1 VVPAVVSTGTEAL
14 TGESYVHIG
23 RQAIF
28 DTAGAVAGYELLFR
42 ADPTAVTAAITDGH
56 HATARVIVNTFTQF
70 GLSALVG
77 SGMAFINLTRPF
89 LTFELPAPFVSDR
102 VVLEVLEDL
111 APDAEVVE
119 GCERLVAQG
128 YRLALDDLSPNDQR
142 LSLLGLASF
151 AKLDFLACSTQEL
164 ASIAAQCREAGVT
177 LIAEK
182 VETEGALNTAKALGC
197 SLFQGHFLARAQV
210 VSAPTLSPQR
220 LQCLQLLGLLGD
232 SDISL
237 ERINDVVS
245 REPALALRILT
256 VANSSA
262 AGLNR
267 RINTVRDALV
277 MIGTRQLRSWLQ
289 LMLLADLSDENSELF
304 ATAVIRAKTCEL
316 LAEERGTVSGDQAF
330 TVGLLS
336 SLEEV
341 LGQPLGSLV
350 ENMELDEDLHRALV
364 SFDGPAGRL
373 LAAVRRYEAD
383 RPQLGAEVSDVAIA
397 FLRSV
402 EWWHRGVPIS
412 ATAR

>member
-1 VVPAVVSTGTEAL
+1 MNTRVEPAS
-14 TGESYVHIG
+14 GESFVHVG

-28 DTAGAVAGYELLFR
+28 DTSGAVAGYELLFR
-42 ADPTAVTAAITDGH
+42 ADPSDETAVITDGH

-70 GLSALVG
+70 GLNALVG
-77 SGMAFINLTRPF
+77 PGLAFINLTRPF
-89 LTFELPAPFVSDR
+89 LTFELPAPFESER

-111 APDAEVVE
+111 SPDPEVIE
-119 GCERLVAQG
+119 GCTRLVEQG
-128 YRLALDDLSPNDQR
+128 YRLALDDLMPDDKR
-142 LSLLGLASF
+142 LPLLELASF
-151 AKLDFLACSTQEL
+151 AKLDFLACSTLEL
-164 ASIAAQCREAGVT
+164 ASLATLCREAGVT
-177 LIAEK
+177 IVAEK
-182 VETEGALNTAKALGC
+182 VETEGALNTARALGC

-210 VSAPTLSPQR
+210 ISAPTLNPQR

-232 SDISL
+232 PDISL
-237 ERINDVVS
+237 ERINDVVA

-267 RINTVRDALV
+267 RINTVREALV
-277 MIGTRQLRSWLQ
+277 LIGTNQLRNWLQ
-289 LMLLADLSDENSELF
+289 LMLLSDLSDESSELF

-316 LAEERGTVSGDQAF
+316 LAQERGGVSGDRAF

-350 ENMELDEDLHRALV
+350 ENMELDEELRRALV
-364 SFDGPAGRL
+364 SFEGPAGRL
-373 LAAVRRYEAD
+373 LAAVRRYEAA
-383 RPQLGAEVSDVAIA
+383 RPELGAEVSDVANA

-402 EWWHRGVPIS
+402 EWWYRGVPVGS
-412 ATAR
+412 TARR